1 MDLSRPSFM
10 APFKGFIPGPGDGKV
25 SLKRARLD
33 GMSDFLVLPVT
44 HSLMMRDREAIEQT
58 LRFLDTGRFEH
69 PASHGDETPP
79 PAPGPG

>member
-1 MDLSRPSFM
+1 ME
-10 APFKGFIPGPGDGKV
+10 PFKGSIPGPGDGKV

-44 HSLMMRDREAIEQT
+44 HSLMMSGREAIEQT

-69 PASHGDETPP
+69 PASHDDETPP
-79 PAPGPG
+79 SAPGPG